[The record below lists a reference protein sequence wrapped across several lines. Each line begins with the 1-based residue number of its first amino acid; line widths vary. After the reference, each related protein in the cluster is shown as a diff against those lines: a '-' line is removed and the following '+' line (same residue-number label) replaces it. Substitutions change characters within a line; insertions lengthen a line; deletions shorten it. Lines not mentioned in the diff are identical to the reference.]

1 MLSIFNSS
9 VKKLTIDTSWKNK
22 ILKITAQKF
31 RMGINFSESSLQTQ
45 YFFIVW
51 NKKQM
56 IFLLGKTRLRE
67 RKSLNLKKSTNTFT
81 RDTKLYQITYI
92 LCKTLSSVSI
102 DPFLPTD
109 WHQRNLSVTV
119 TLQSPFIYSK
129 DTSTLLLTFELCY
142 KPLGI
147 FPRAIKNK

>member
-81 RDTKLYQITYI
+81 QDTKLYQITYI

-102 DPFLPTD
+102 RPFFTNWLAPKEPFGYCD
-109 WHQRNLSVTV
+109 FGEPIYLFKRYVYTV
-119 TLQSPFIYSK
+119 AYLRIMLQASWDIP
-129 DTSTLLLTFELCY
+129 E
-142 KPLGI
+142 G
-147 FPRAIKNK
+147 N